1 MLFLLLYCVG
11 DKNES
16 VEKSKS
22 SPTLSDLR
30 SMLTFHAD
38 VEIMLQRLEILVNP
52 ESTVDDVLRSLD
64 DLEYIVH
71 QIDNAR
77 DFDVLGGL
85 AVIIQLLNNSN
96 NDVKCGA
103 ALVLGSA
110 TQRYNSINNNNN
122 NIIK

>member
-1 MLFLLLYCVG
+1 
-11 DKNES
+11 
-16 VEKSKS
+16 
-22 SPTLSDLR
+22 
-30 SMLTFHAD
+30 MLTFHAD

-52 ESTVDDVLRSLD
+52 ESTADNMLRSLD

-85 AVIIQLLNNSN
+85 VVIVQLLNHSN
-96 NDVKCGA
+96 NDIKCGA

-110 TQRYNSINNNNN
+110 AQRYNNINIQNNFK
-122 NIIK
+122 NICM

>member
-1 MLFLLLYCVG
+1 M
-11 DKNES
+11 
-16 VEKSKS
+16 EKLKS

-38 VEIMLQRLEILVNP
+38 VEIMLQQLEILVNP
-52 ESTVDDVLRSLD
+52 DSTVDEILRSLD
-64 DLEYIVH
+64 DLEYVVH

-85 AVIIQLLNNSN
+85 VVIIKLLNHSN
-96 NDVKCGA
+96 NDIQCGA

-110 TQRYNSINNNNN
+110 TQR
-122 NIIK
+122 